1 MKMKIKVKIV
11 GDKEKEIEIE
21 SNSKISKILKKL
33 EINPETVIVKK
44 GDLVVPLEEKI
55 KKGEEIKIIK
65 VVSGG

>member
-1 MKMKIKVKIV
+1 MKIKVKIV

-21 SNSKISKILKKL
+21 PNSKISKILKKL